1 MSDETLPNS
10 EIILYQTEDGRTRV
24 QCRFENETVW
34 LTQAQMADL
43 FQTTK
48 QNVGQHLKS
57 LFAEG
62 ELVQNSVVKDSFTT
76 AGDGKNYATKFYN
89 LDVIISVGY
98 RVKSLRGT
106 QFRIWAT
113 QRLREYIVKGFTM
126 DDERLKESGG
136 GAYFDELLER
146 IRDIRSS
153 EKAFWRKVLDI
164 YAMSADYDPHTEA
177 SQLFFATVQN
187 KMHWAAHGQTAAEV
201 IAARADAAKPNM
213 GLMTWPGSHL
223 RKTDVAVAKNYL
235 NEQELGDLNLIVSLY
250 LDFAELQARS
260 RRVMTMRDWIAKLDD
275 FMRISEREIL
285 THAGKVSHEGALARA
300 EEEFEKFRRIED
312 AKPSLVEQHF
322 IEAIEQ
328 VKQLENGKRAKKK
341 KP

>member
-1 MSDETLPNS
+1 MSDEPLPNS

-24 QCRFENETVW
+24 QVRLQDETVW
-34 LTQAQMADL
+34 LTQEQMAEL

-62 ELVQNSVVKDSFTT
+62 ELVQDSVVKDSFTT
-76 AGDGKNYATKFYN
+76 AADGKNYATKFYN

-126 DDERLKESGG
+126 DDERLKQSGG

-164 YAMSADYDPHTEA
+164 YATSADYDPRAEA

-187 KMHWAAHGQTAAEV
+187 KMHWAAHGQLLSVTYQF
-201 IAARADAAKPNM
+201 D
-213 GLMTWPGSHL
+213 
-223 RKTDVAVAKNYL
+223 
-235 NEQELGDLNLIVSLY
+235 LG
-250 LDFAELQARS
+250 
-260 RRVMTMRDWIAKLDD
+260 
-275 FMRISEREIL
+275 
-285 THAGKVSHEGALARA
+285 GG
-300 EEEFEKFRRIED
+300 
-312 AKPSLVEQHF
+312 
-322 IEAIEQ
+322 
-328 VKQLENGKRAKKK
+328 
-341 KP
+341 

>member
-1 MSDETLPNS
+1 MSDETLRQS
-10 EIILYQTEDGRTRV
+10 EFILYQTEDGRTRV

-34 LTQAQMADL
+34 LTQQQMAEL

-62 ELVQNSVVKDSFTT
+62 ELVQDSVVKESFTT
-76 AGDGKNYATKFYN
+76 AADGKNYATRFYN

-126 DDERLKESGG
+126 DDERLKQSGG
-136 GAYFDELLER
+136 GEYFDELLER

-164 YAMSADYDPHTEA
+164 YATSADYDPRAEA

-201 IAARADAAKPNM
+201 IAARADAGKPNM
-213 GLMTWPGSHL
+213 GLMTWPGSRP

-235 NEQELGDLNLIVSLY
+235 NEKELGDLNLIVSLY

-275 FMRISEREIL
+275 FMRISDREVL
-285 THAGKVSHEGALARA
+285 THAGQVSHEAALARA
-300 EEEFEKFRRIED
+300 EAEFEKFRRIED
-312 AKPSLVEQHF
+312 AKPSPVEQHF

-328 VKQLENGKRAKKK
+328 VKQLEKGKPAKRE